1 MGRDVTVTAFAGST
15 PRRADHLVPLG
26 HAARAIDCRLESGAL
41 DSWRE
46 PRPVATAPA
55 DAKST
60 YQAFNCCWLSS
71 TECAS
76 WAEGSTEQRHV
87 FATQYNGVPY
97 PVRIVLNDLCE
108 PTAYR
113 LGLPCPTGRLSTN
126 RGTSTGALL
135 AAANKASTP
144 RAYAY
149 QYEDSFGNRSALS
162 EPSLDVMVADGSA
175 VQVTGWDI
183 PAGGWD
189 IQRIVIFRTVA
200 GFDSATQEGANTL
213 DSAWMEV
220 AKVPASALSY
230 VDTRRDM
237 DLDEALVE
245 DVVTPPPAE
254 LRGIT
259 WIRSMNCLV
268 GFAGRELWF
277 SDNNDYH
284 NWPYRLLLDDTIK
297 AIVESNDVV
306 YVATD
311 GAPYVV
317 PGAVDCANAGCRRAV
332 RMPEPLPLVGGGFR
346 SMIALPSG
354 AVYPTHQGLV
364 YLTGNRAPV
373 ILSAQHYGQED
384 WHALHPDTMR
394 GAYFEGRLYLFFR
407 RGAFCLAVRDG
418 AGTAA
423 ELDHHTELSL
433 RPTDAFVTRLGRFM
447 LRVGDQLVEW
457 DRGANRMPHR
467 YESGAL
473 QTGVPVNFGALQVL
487 LEPLGAERV
496 TYTVDG
502 FTEFD
507 ETLHTSEAHV
517 LPQWATG
524 QTFRWVLEG
533 TARVMRFSIAP
544 SLKEL

>member
-1 MGRDVTVTAFAGST
+1 MGRDVTVTAFSGST

-41 DSWRE
+41 DSWRV

-55 DAKST
+55 GAKST

-76 WAEGSTEQRHV
+76 WAEGSVEQRHV
-87 FATQYNGVPY
+87 FATQYNGIGY
-97 PVRIVLNDLCE
+97 PVRIVLDGLCE
-108 PTAYR
+108 PTVYR
-113 LGLPCPTGRLSTN
+113 LWLPCPEGRLSTN
-126 RGTSTGALL
+126 RPTSTASLL
-135 AAANKASTP
+135 AAANRASTP

-149 QYEDSFGNRSALS
+149 QFVDSFGNRSALS
-162 EPSLDVMVADGSA
+162 EPSQDVMVADGSP
-175 VQVTGWDI
+175 VQVSGWAV

-189 IQRIVIFRTVA
+189 IQAIALFRTVA
-200 GFDSATQEGANTL
+200 GFDNPTQEGANSL

-220 AKVPASALSY
+220 AVVPVGTLSY
-230 VDTRRDM
+230 VDSRRDA
-237 DLDEALVE
+237 DLDEALIE
-245 DVVTPPPAE
+245 DVVTPPPAD
-254 LRGIT
+254 LRGLT
-259 WIRSMNCLV
+259 WVRSMNCLA
-268 GFAGRELWF
+268 GFSGRELWF

-297 AIVESNDVV
+297 AVVESNDVI

-317 PGAVDCANAGCRRAV
+317 PAAVDCANAGCRRAV

-364 YLTGNRAPV
+364 YLSGNRAPV

-394 GAYFEGRLYLFFR
+394 GVYFEGRLYLFFR

-433 RPTDAFVTRLGRFM
+433 RPSDAFVTRLGRFM
-447 LRVGDQLVEW
+447 LRVGDQLLEW
-457 DRGANRMPHR
+457 DRGAERMPHR
-467 YESGAL
+467 YESGVL
-473 QTGVPVNFGALQVL
+473 HSGVPINFGALQVL
-487 LEPLGAERV
+487 LDPLGAERV
-496 TYTVDG
+496 QYFVDG
-502 FTEFD
+502 FPSLD
-507 ETLHTSEAHV
+507 ESLNGSEVFA
-517 LPQWATG
+517 LPQWEDG
-524 QTFRWVLEG
+524 QAFRWVLEG
-533 TARVMRFSIAP
+533 TARVNRISLAP
-544 SLKEL
+544 SIKEL